1 MEQPGSAV
9 SEIKSKAKQTA
20 PPPEME
26 VIGIKLELLLKADC
40 ASRRDSRYAGK
51 EAKDQQR
58 LLAVVPVQ
66 PNVDSVV
73 VHDDGGQRLPVP
85 TYAPNNT
92 FLPFAS
98 ERPLTPA
105 DDESL
110 NSLYALPACYSPLTH
125 IERVAVTRLL
135 RHWARTK
142 NTVYLTLL
150 HSVTDTRRHNMDL
163 MAVPTYTPALLPHP
177 RTACNFPIV
186 LWPSLVSWAESV
198 LLLP

>member
-1 MEQPGSAV
+1 MLLDHRKPWELTCRAPQGLSTAGSIVVLCPSTKGCPRAPGQWPVWAV
-9 SEIKSKAKQTA
+9 AVVQATIVVPLTR
-20 PPPEME
+20 
-26 VIGIKLELLLKADC
+26 DC
-40 ASRRDSRYAGK
+40 RAV
-51 EAKDQQR
+51 
-58 LLAVVPVQ
+58 LAVMR
-66 PNVDSVV
+66 
-73 VHDDGGQRLPVP
+73 G
-85 TYAPNNT
+85 
-92 FLPFAS
+92 
-98 ERPLTPA
+98 
-105 DDESL
+105 
-110 NSLYALPACYSPLTH
+110 CYSPLTH

-142 NTVYLTLL
+142 NTVYLTFF